1 MKKMRVYELAK
12 KLKMPTRDLV
22 DLVSKI
28 GIEAKSPLGS
38 LSSQEVRKI
47 EDKLV
52 AKKRKRV
59 PRKKGGVT
67 RDPVVT
73 FLGHVD
79 HGKTSLLDA
88 ARKTRVAEQEVGGI
102 TQSIGASEVTF
113 KNKRIVFIDTP
124 GHEAFTAM
132 RAHGARVTDIAV
144 LVVAGDDGVMP
155 QTIEAIDHARAA
167 KVPIVVAINK
177 IDLDGADSDR
187 VKQHLAKLGLSCE
200 EWGGETICVEV
211 SAVTGEGLDH
221 LLEMILL
228 EAEMLELRE
237 SPEGDFQGV
246 VIEGEMDRK
255 KGPCSTLLVR
265 KGILKIGDVLVG
277 DHIYGKVRAMT
288 NWKGERLQE
297 AGLST
302 PVKVLGLSDVGR
314 PGGIFRKVREEK
326 EARRLAQQVLEEKRK
341 RNLWKR
347 ERVTLETLYQEKE
360 EEIKTLNV
368 IIKTDTQGSLEAL
381 GDFLKSLDS
390 EEVRINITHGGVG
403 EINKSDILL
412 ASASNGITIGF
423 NVEITGENRNLAK
436 EENVEVRQYKVIYE
450 IMDDIKKAQEALVE
464 PKYEEVIIAKAEV
477 RDTFRIPKSGVI
489 AGSYITEGK
498 VLRGSKARILRG
510 DEILGEGTIS
520 SLRRF
525 ERDVSEVSVGLEC
538 GINIEGFNNIE
549 KGDVIHIYEARKVS

>member
-1 MKKMRVYELAK
+1 MGKMRVYQLAK
-12 KLKMPTRDLV
+12 KLKMSTKDLA

-28 GIEAKSPLGS
+28 GIEVKGPLGS

-47 EDKLV
+47 KEKLV
-52 AKKRKRV
+52 TKRKRA
-59 PRKKGGVT
+59 PSKRRKVS
-67 RDPVVT
+67 RDPVVA

-88 ARKTRVAEQEVGGI
+88 VRKTRVAEEEVGGI
-102 TQSIGASEVTF
+102 TQSIGASEVMF
-113 KNKRIVFIDTP
+113 QNKRIVFIDTP

-155 QTIEAIDHARAA
+155 QTTEAIDHARAA

-187 VKQHLAKLGLSCE
+187 VKQQLAKLDLSCE

-221 LLEMILL
+221 FLEMILL
-228 EAEMLELRE
+228 ETEMLELGE
-237 SPEGDFQGV
+237 NPEGDFQGV
-246 VIEGEMDRK
+246 VIEGEMDRQ
-255 KGPCSTLLVR
+255 KGPCCTLLVR
-265 KGILKIGDVLVG
+265 EGTLRIGDMLVG
-277 DHIYGKVRAMT
+277 DHIYGKVKAMI
-288 NWKGERLQE
+288 NWKGERIKE

-314 PGGIFRKVREEK
+314 PGDIFRKVKDEK
-326 EARRLAQQVLEEKRK
+326 EARRLAEQALEEKRK
-341 RNLWKR
+341 KNLWKR
-347 ERVTLETLYQEKE
+347 EQVTLETLYQEKE
-360 EEIKTLNV
+360 EETKTLNV

-381 GDFLKSLDS
+381 GDVLKNLGSDD
-390 EEVRINITHGGVG
+390 VTINIAHGAVG

-412 ASASNGITIGF
+412 ASASKGIIIGF
-423 NVEITGENRNLAK
+423 NAEITGENRNLAR
-436 EENVEVRQYKVIYE
+436 EENVEVRQYRVIYE

-464 PKYEEVIIAKAEV
+464 PKYEEVIIGKAEV
-477 RDTFRIPKSGVI
+477 RDTFRIPRIGVI
-489 AGSYITEGK
+489 AGSYVTEGK
-498 VLRGSKARILRG
+498 VVRGSKARIIRG

-538 GINIEGFNNIE
+538 GVNIEGFNEIE
-549 KGDVIHIYEARKVS
+549 KGDAIHIYEERKAS

>member
-1 MKKMRVYELAK
+1 MEKMRVYQLAK
-12 KLKMPTRDLV
+12 KLKMSTRDLA

-28 GIEAKSPLGS
+28 GIEAKSPLAN

-47 EDKLV
+47 EERLV
-52 AKKRKRV
+52 AKRKQRPSKRREV
-59 PRKKGGVT
+59 P

-88 ARKTRVAEQEVGGI
+88 VRKTRVAEQEVGGI

-113 KNKRIVFIDTP
+113 QNKRIVFIDTP

-155 QTIEAIDHARAA
+155 QTVEAIDHARAA

-187 VKQHLAKLGLSCE
+187 VKQQLAKLDLSCE
-200 EWGGETICVEV
+200 EWGGETVCVEV

-228 EAEMLELRE
+228 EAEMLELGE
-237 SPEGDFQGV
+237 NPEGDFQGV
-246 VIEGEMDRK
+246 VIEGEMDRQ
-255 KGPCSTLLVR
+255 KGPCCTLLVR
-265 KGILKIGDVLVG
+265 EGILRIGDMLVG
-277 DHIYGKVRAMT
+277 DHIYGKVKAMT
-288 NWKGERLQE
+288 NWKGERLKE

-314 PGGIFRKVREEK
+314 PGDIFRKVRGEK
-326 EARRLAQQVLEEKRK
+326 EARRLAQQALEEKRK
-341 RNLWKR
+341 KNLWKR
-347 ERVTLETLYQEKE
+347 EQVTLETLYQEKE
-360 EEIKTLNV
+360 EETKTLNV

-381 GDFLKSLDS
+381 GDVLKNLDS
-390 EEVRINITHGGVG
+390 EKVRITITHGGIG

-412 ASASNGITIGF
+412 ASASNGIVIGF
-423 NVEITGENRNLAK
+423 NVEITGENRNLAG
-436 EENVEVRQYKVIYE
+436 EENVEVRQYRVIYE

-464 PKYEEVIIAKAEV
+464 PKYEEVIIGKAEV
-477 RDTFRIPKSGVI
+477 RDTFRIPRIGVI
-489 AGSYITEGK
+489 AGSYVTEGK
-498 VLRGSKARILRG
+498 VVRGSKARILRG

-538 GINIEGFNNIE
+538 GVNIEGFNDIE
-549 KGDVIHIYEARKVS
+549 KGDAIHIYEARKAS

>member
-1 MKKMRVYELAK
+1 MRVYQLAK
-12 KLKMPTRDLV
+12 KLKMSTKDLA

-28 GIEAKSPLGS
+28 GIEVKGPLGS

-47 EDKLV
+47 KERLV
-52 AKKRKRV
+52 AKRKQAPSKR
-59 PRKKGGVT
+59 RKVS

-88 ARKTRVAEQEVGGI
+88 VRKTRVAEQEVGGI
-102 TQSIGASEVTF
+102 TQSIGASEVMF
-113 KNKRIVFIDTP
+113 QNKRIIFIDTP

-155 QTIEAIDHARAA
+155 QTVEAIDHARAA

-187 VKQHLAKLGLSCE
+187 VKQQLAKLDLSCE

-221 LLEMILL
+221 FLEMILL
-228 EAEMLELRE
+228 EAEMLELGE
-237 SPEGDFQGV
+237 NPEGDFQGV
-246 VIEGEMDRK
+246 VIEGEMDRQ
-255 KGPCSTLLVR
+255 KGPCCTLLVR
-265 KGILKIGDVLVG
+265 EGTLRIGDMLVG
-277 DHIYGKVRAMT
+277 DHICGKVKAMT
-288 NWKGERLQE
+288 NWKGERLKE

-314 PGGIFRKVREEK
+314 PGDIFRKVKDEK
-326 EARRLAQQVLEEKRK
+326 EARRLAQQALEEKRK
-341 RNLWKR
+341 KNLWKR
-347 ERVTLETLYQEKE
+347 EQVTLETLYQEKE
-360 EEIKTLNV
+360 EETKTLNV

-381 GDFLKSLDS
+381 GDVLKNLGN
-390 EEVRINITHGGVG
+390 ENVRINITHGGIG

-412 ASASNGITIGF
+412 ASASNGIVIGF
-423 NVEITGENRNLAK
+423 NAEITGENRNLAR
-436 EENVEVRQYKVIYE
+436 EENVEVRQYRVIYE

-464 PKYEEVIIAKAEV
+464 PKYEEVIIGKAEV
-477 RDTFRIPKSGVI
+477 RDTFRIPRIGVI
-489 AGSYITEGK
+489 AGSYVTEGK
-498 VLRGSKARILRG
+498 VVRGSKARILRG
-510 DEILGEGTIS
+510 DEVLGEGTIS

-538 GINIEGFNNIE
+538 GVNIEGFKEIE
-549 KGDVIHIYEARKVS
+549 KGDAIHIYEERKAS

>member
-1 MKKMRVYELAK
+1 MEKMRVYQLAK
-12 KLKMPTRDLV
+12 KLKMSTKDLA

-28 GIEAKSPLGS
+28 GIEVKGPLGS

-47 EDKLV
+47 EQKLV
-52 AKKRKRV
+52 AKRKRAPRKRKKV
-59 PRKKGGVT
+59 S

-88 ARKTRVAEQEVGGI
+88 VRKTRVAEREVGGI
-102 TQSIGASEVTF
+102 TQSIGASEAMF
-113 KNKRIVFIDTP
+113 QNKRIIFIDTP

-187 VKQHLAKLGLSCE
+187 VKQQLAKLGVSCE

-221 LLEMILL
+221 FLEMILL
-228 EAEMLELRE
+228 EAEMLELGE
-237 SPEGDFQGV
+237 NPEGDFQGV
-246 VIEGEMDRK
+246 VIEGEMDRQ
-255 KGPCSTLLVR
+255 KGPCCTLLVR
-265 KGILKIGDVLVG
+265 EGTLRIGDMLVG
-277 DHIYGKVRAMT
+277 DHICGKVKAMT
-288 NWKGERLQE
+288 NWKGERLKE

-314 PGGIFRKVREEK
+314 PGGIFRKVKDEK
-326 EARRLAQQVLEEKRK
+326 EARRLAQQALEEKRK
-341 RNLWKR
+341 KNLWKR
-347 ERVTLETLYQEKE
+347 EQVTLETLYQEKE
-360 EEIKTLNV
+360 EETKTLNV

-381 GDFLKSLDS
+381 GDVLKNLGS
-390 EEVRINITHGGVG
+390 ENVGINITHGGIG

-412 ASASNGITIGF
+412 ASASNGIVIGF
-423 NVEITGENRNLAK
+423 NAEITGENRNLAS
-436 EENVEVRQYKVIYE
+436 EENVEVRQYRVIYE

-464 PKYEEVIIAKAEV
+464 PKYEEVIIGKAEV

-489 AGSYITEGK
+489 AGSYVTEGK
-498 VLRGSKARILRG
+498 VVRGSKARVLRG

-525 ERDVSEVSVGLEC
+525 ERDVSEVSAGLEC
-538 GINIEGFNNIE
+538 GVNIEGLNEIE
-549 KGDVIHIYEARKVS
+549 KGDAIHIYEERKVS

>member
-1 MKKMRVYELAK
+1 MEKMRVYQLAK
-12 KLKMPTRDLV
+12 KLKMSTKDLA

-28 GIEAKSPLGS
+28 GIEVKGPLGS

-47 EDKLV
+47 EQRLV
-52 AKKRKRV
+52 AKKKRR
-59 PRKKGGVT
+59 PSKKKEVS

-88 ARKTRVAEQEVGGI
+88 VRKTRVAEQEVGGI
-102 TQSIGASEVTF
+102 TQSIGASEVMF
-113 KNKRIVFIDTP
+113 QNKRIIFIDTP

-187 VKQHLAKLGLSCE
+187 VKQQLAKRGVSCE

-221 LLEMILL
+221 FLEMILL
-228 EAEMLELRE
+228 EAEMLELGE
-237 SPEGDFQGV
+237 NPEGDFEGV
-246 VIEGEMDRK
+246 VIEGEMDRQ
-255 KGPCSTLLVR
+255 KGPCCTLLVR
-265 KGILKIGDVLVG
+265 EGTLRIGDMLVG
-277 DHIYGKVRAMT
+277 DHICGKVKAMT
-288 NWKGERLQE
+288 NWKGERLKE

-314 PGGIFRKVREEK
+314 PGDIFRKVKDEK
-326 EARRLAQQVLEEKRK
+326 EARRLAQQALEEKRK
-341 RNLWKR
+341 KNLWKR
-347 ERVTLETLYQEKE
+347 EQVTLETLYQEKKE
-360 EEIKTLNV
+360 ETKALNV

-381 GDFLKSLDS
+381 GDVLKSLGSDD
-390 EEVRINITHGGVG
+390 VTINITHGGIG

-412 ASASNGITIGF
+412 ASASNGIVIGF
-423 NVEITGENRNLAK
+423 NAEITGENRNLAR
-436 EENVEVRQYKVIYE
+436 EENVEVRQYRVIYE

-464 PKYEEVIIAKAEV
+464 PKYEEVIIGKAEV
-477 RDTFRIPKSGVI
+477 RDTFRIPKIGVV
-489 AGSYITEGK
+489 AGSYVTEGK
-498 VLRGSKARILRG
+498 VVRGSKARILRG
-510 DEILGEGTIS
+510 DEVLGEGTIS

-538 GINIEGFNNIE
+538 GVNIEGFNEIE
-549 KGDVIHIYEARKVS
+549 KGDAIHIYEERKAS

>member
-1 MKKMRVYELAK
+1 MRVYQLAK
-12 KLKMPTRDLV
+12 KLKMSTKDLA

-28 GIEAKSPLGS
+28 GIEVKGPLGS

-47 EDKLV
+47 EQRLV
-52 AKKRKRV
+52 AKKKRR
-59 PRKKGGVT
+59 PSKKKEVS

-88 ARKTRVAEQEVGGI
+88 VRKTRVAEQEVGGI
-102 TQSIGASEVTF
+102 TQSIGASEVMF
-113 KNKRIVFIDTP
+113 QNKRIIFIDTP

-187 VKQHLAKLGLSCE
+187 VKQQLAKRGVSCE

-221 LLEMILL
+221 FLEMILL
-228 EAEMLELRE
+228 EAEMLELGE
-237 SPEGDFQGV
+237 NPEGDFEGV
-246 VIEGEMDRK
+246 VIEGEMDRQ
-255 KGPCSTLLVR
+255 KGPCCTLLVR
-265 KGILKIGDVLVG
+265 EGTLRIGDMLVG
-277 DHIYGKVRAMT
+277 DHICGKVKAMT
-288 NWKGERLQE
+288 NWKGERLKE

-314 PGGIFRKVREEK
+314 PGDIFRKVKDEK
-326 EARRLAQQVLEEKRK
+326 EARRLAQQALEEKRK
-341 RNLWKR
+341 KNLWKR
-347 ERVTLETLYQEKE
+347 EQVTLETLYQEKKE
-360 EEIKTLNV
+360 ETKALNV

-381 GDFLKSLDS
+381 GDVLKSLGSDD
-390 EEVRINITHGGVG
+390 VTINITHGGIG

-412 ASASNGITIGF
+412 ASASNGIVIGF
-423 NVEITGENRNLAK
+423 NAEITGENRNLAR
-436 EENVEVRQYKVIYE
+436 EENVEVRQYRVIYE

-464 PKYEEVIIAKAEV
+464 PKYEEVIIGKAEV
-477 RDTFRIPKSGVI
+477 RDTFRIPKIGVV
-489 AGSYITEGK
+489 AGSYVTEGK
-498 VLRGSKARILRG
+498 VVRGSKARILRG
-510 DEILGEGTIS
+510 DEVLGEGTIS

-538 GINIEGFNNIE
+538 GVNIEGFNEIE
-549 KGDVIHIYEARKVS
+549 KGDAIHIYEERKAS

>member
-1 MKKMRVYELAK
+1 MEKMRVYQLAK
-12 KLKMPTRDLV
+12 KLKMSTKDLA

-28 GIEAKSPLGS
+28 GIEVKGPLGS

-47 EDKLV
+47 EQKLV
-52 AKKRKRV
+52 AKRKRAPRKRKKV
-59 PRKKGGVT
+59 S

-88 ARKTRVAEQEVGGI
+88 VRKTRVAEREVGGI
-102 TQSIGASEVTF
+102 TQSIGASEAMF
-113 KNKRIVFIDTP
+113 QNKRIIFIDTP

-187 VKQHLAKLGLSCE
+187 VKQQLAKLGVSCE

-221 LLEMILL
+221 FLEMILL
-228 EAEMLELRE
+228 EAEMLELGE
-237 SPEGDFQGV
+237 NPEGDFQGV
-246 VIEGEMDRK
+246 VIEGEMDRQ
-255 KGPCSTLLVR
+255 KGPCCTLLVR
-265 KGILKIGDVLVG
+265 EGTLRIGDMLVG
-277 DHIYGKVRAMT
+277 DHICGKVKAMT
-288 NWKGERLQE
+288 NWKGERLKE

-314 PGGIFRKVREEK
+314 PGDIFRKVKDEK
-326 EARRLAQQVLEEKRK
+326 EARRLAQQALEEKRK
-341 RNLWKR
+341 KNLWKR
-347 ERVTLETLYQEKE
+347 EQVTLETLYQEKE
-360 EEIKTLNV
+360 EETKTLNV

-381 GDFLKSLDS
+381 GDVLKNLGS
-390 EEVRINITHGGVG
+390 ENVGINITHGGIG

-412 ASASNGITIGF
+412 ASASNGIVIGF
-423 NVEITGENRNLAK
+423 NAEITGENRNLAS
-436 EENVEVRQYKVIYE
+436 EENVEVRQYRVIYE

-464 PKYEEVIIAKAEV
+464 PKYEEVIIGKAEV

-489 AGSYITEGK
+489 AGSYVTEGK
-498 VLRGSKARILRG
+498 VVRGSKARVLRG

-525 ERDVSEVSVGLEC
+525 ERDVSEVSAGLEC
-538 GINIEGFNNIE
+538 GVNIEGLNEIE
-549 KGDVIHIYEARKVS
+549 KGDAIHIYEERKVS